1 VGRYVLGCDLRHHLL
16 LSVEASWR
24 LTSPCSLLLP
34 APPLHPQLTPPQ
46 CILKF
51 DHHCPWIGQCVGA
64 RNHKFF
70 LAFAYATAIF
80 TIYTFGSL
88 LAFNV
93 RGGGGVGE
101 TDVDPQEVVVIAL

>member
-1 VGRYVLGCDLRHHLL
+1 MLVLCWICD
-16 LSVEASWR
+16 
-24 LTSPCSLLLP
+24 SPLP
-34 APPLHPQLTPPQ
+34 LQ

-70 LAFAYATAIF
+70 LAFAYATAVF

-101 TDVDPQEVVVIAL
+101 TDVDPQEVVIIAL